1 MEEFISAKQLVVE
14 RIYKLSSQIIPI
26 HQAELW

>member
-1 MEEFISAKQLVVE
+1 MEFILTKQLVIE